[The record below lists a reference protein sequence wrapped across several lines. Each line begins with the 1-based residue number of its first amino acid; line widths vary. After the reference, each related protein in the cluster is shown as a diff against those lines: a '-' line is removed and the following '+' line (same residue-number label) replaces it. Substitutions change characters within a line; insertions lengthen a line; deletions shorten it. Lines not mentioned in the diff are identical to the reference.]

1 MSAGF
6 CARCAMATAAEMLH
20 TVAYARMSKPGH
32 GSANDAEKKAY

>member
-6 CARCAMATAAEMLH
+6 CARSATGTAAETLH
-20 TVAYARMSKPGH
+20 TVAFAQTSKPGH